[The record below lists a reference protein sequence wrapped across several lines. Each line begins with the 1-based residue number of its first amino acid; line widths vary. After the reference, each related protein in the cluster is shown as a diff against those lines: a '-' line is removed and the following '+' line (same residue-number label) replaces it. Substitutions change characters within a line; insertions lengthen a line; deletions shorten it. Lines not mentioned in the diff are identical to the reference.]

1 MQGAEI
7 KISLLGLKEL
17 EKGLLELPEKLRK
30 EAVYS
35 ALRQAS
41 DIVKKD
47 AQDRIPVRVKE
58 FEGTEKSKYYH
69 PPGTLKF
76 KGLSSYP
83 SKLFNKY
90 VIEYVIATNKKYG
103 WYGLWVER
111 GHLRVAKKTHKG
123 ERFLY
128 KSAVTGKKTGR
139 PGRVIGWVNA
149 KPFLRPALQSKAAE
163 AIDKMASVIKEW
175 IGRYKLNAI
184 RS

>member
-17 EKGLLELPEKLRK
+17 EKGLLDLPEKMRK

-35 ALRQAS
+35 ALRQAT
-41 DIVKKD
+41 DIVKED
-47 AQDRIPVRVKE
+47 ARTRIPVRVKE

-69 PPGTLKF
+69 PPGTLKS

-83 SKLFNKY
+83 SKLFNKNI
-90 VIEYVIATNKKYG
+90 IEYVVGTNKKYG

-128 KSAVTGKKTGR
+128 KSAAKKIGR

-149 KPFLRPALQSKAAE
+149 KPFLRPALQAKATE

-175 IGRYKLNAI
+175 IDRYKLNAI
-184 RS
+184 GK

>member
-58 FEGTEKSKYYH
+58 FESTEKSKYCH
-69 PPGTLKF
+69 PPGTLKS

-111 GHLRVAKKTHKG
+111 GHLRVA
-123 ERFLY
+123 
-128 KSAVTGKKTGR
+128 KKTGR